1 MELSAA
7 FEIVHRAWEK
17 NRLPHAFLVLGNPRE
32 EGRKFADS
40 VAQLLLCENS
50 DAAPCGYCNSCSLVK
65 EHTHVD
71 SIHIEPESKSRKIV
85 VDRIRDELIEW
96 AVRTSYLGGW
106 KIATIS
112 FADCMNQEASNA
124 FLKTLEEPPEK
135 TVFLLIT
142 NNSGMLLPTIVSR
155 CQTIDLNTGKQPV
168 PAQWRNRVGEIMAQ
182 HTIATELR
190 AFATASRF
198 AALFDE
204 IKGIAEDQ
212 AQEEKKSAT
221 DFNVSKDQL
230 EGWIGARAKE
240 MRTYVYLALKDWYR
254 DLLVVA
260 SGATDQTLFYEEY
273 RDTLTKL
280 GTKLT
285 TDTVISCINQIDELI
300 VYLDER
306 HIRPDIAL
314 NYWFGRLR

>member
-1 MELSAA
+1 M
-7 FEIVHRAWEK
+7 
-17 NRLPHAFLVLGNPRE
+17 
-32 EGRKFADS
+32 
-40 VAQLLLCENS
+40 
-50 DAAPCGYCNSCSLVK
+50 
-65 EHTHVD
+65 
-71 SIHIEPESKSRKIV
+71 
-85 VDRIRDELIEW
+85 
-96 AVRTSYLGGW
+96 
-106 KIATIS
+106 
-112 FADCMNQEASNA
+112 
-124 FLKTLEEPPEK
+124 
-135 TVFLLIT
+135 LIT
-142 NNSGMLLPTIVSR
+142 T
-155 CQTIDLNTGKQPV
+155 
-168 PAQWRNRVGEIMAQ
+168 
-182 HTIATELR
+182 
-190 AFATASRF
+190 FATASRF

-280 GTKLT
+280 GTKLR